1 MRVAL
6 VNPPWSFE
14 GSIYFGCREPHL
26 PLEFGYAK
34 ALLEAAGHEALLIDA
49 QLDDIRASDVRKR
62 LESFEPHMTV
72 VTTAPSYLFW
82 RCAPPEL
89 RVPQQLVAAVR
100 ESAGTIVVVG
110 PHASTTP
117 RATLRK
123 LGAHVAVLGE
133 CEEVVT
139 NLASTP
145 RARWGEVESIAWVDG
160 TQVRIQGKSAA
171 CDLTKLP
178 ALRWPKENLA
188 RHAHHHHRFDRKPKR
203 PGAEVESSRGCPQ
216 HGTFSA
222 REELRD
228 AFRQRPLRV
237 VLAEIDGLLAQ
248 GVEYVYFIDEIF
260 LPNRELLE
268 GLCERDLAFGVQIRV
283 DNWNEETLDL
293 LGRAGCVSVE
303 AGVESIAP
311 EGRALWAKSSRAS
324 TERLTELLVHAKQN
338 IPFVQANLIEAR
350 TDDADEVSRWRRH
363 LHEHGVW
370 AEEPMPMFPYPG
382 SPEYALRWGPPDD
395 DAWERAHAH
404 YLLHYRIFGD
414 VQDSLPRHLSLSQL
428 ELPDAGR

>member
-1 MRVAL
+1 VRVAL

-14 GSIYFGCREPHL
+14 GSIFFGCREPHL
-26 PLEFGYAK
+26 PLEFGYTK
-34 ALLEAAGHEALLIDA
+34 ALLEAAGHDALLVDA
-49 QLDDIRASDVRKR
+49 QLEDIRASDVRKR

-72 VTTAPSYLFW
+72 VTTAPGYLFW

-100 ESAGTIVVVG
+100 ESAGTIVVIG

-139 NLASTP
+139 RLASTP
-145 RARWGEVESIAWVDG
+145 RSRWSEVGSIAWVDG
-160 TQVRIQGKSAA
+160 TQVRIQGTSAA
-171 CDLTKLP
+171 CDMTKLP
-178 ALRWPKENLA
+178 ALQWPKESLA

-203 PGAEVESSRGCPQ
+203 AGAEVESSRGALC
-216 HGTFSA
+216 A
-222 REELRD
+222 KEEF
-228 AFRQRPLRV
+228 ANPFRRRPLRV
-237 VLAEIDGLLAQ
+237 VLAEIDALLTQ
-248 GVEYVYFIDEIF
+248 GAEYVYFIDEIF
-260 LPNRELLE
+260 LPTRELLE
-268 GLCERDLAFGVQIRV
+268 ALGQRDVAFGVQTRI
-283 DNWNEETLDL
+283 DHWDEETLEL

-303 AGVESIAP
+303 AGVEMESITLQ
-311 EGRALWAKSSRAS
+311 GRAARARYSRAS

-338 IPFVQANLIEAR
+338 IPFVQANLLEAR
-350 TDDADEVSRWRRH
+350 ADDDDEVSRWRKQ
-363 LHEHGVW
+363 LHEYGVW
-370 AEEPMPMFPYPG
+370 VNEPVATFPYPG

-404 YLLHYRIFGD
+404 YLFHYRIFGD
-414 VQDSLPRHLSLSQL
+414 VEESLPRPLSLSQL
-428 ELPDAGR
+428 ELPDVGR